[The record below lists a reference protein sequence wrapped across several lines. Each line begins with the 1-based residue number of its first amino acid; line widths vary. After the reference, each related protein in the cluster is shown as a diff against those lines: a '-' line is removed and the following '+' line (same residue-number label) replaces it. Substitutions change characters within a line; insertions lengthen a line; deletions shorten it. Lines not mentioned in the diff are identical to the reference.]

1 MGYGNEGDDGVSI
14 ILSTD
19 SGGDIGKLV
28 DCFNGS
34 NRSRIDNSS
43 SKLVSIKS

>member
-1 MGYGNEGDDGVSI
+1 MGYGNEGDDGVSM

-19 SGGDIGKLV
+19 SSGDIGKLV